1 MGFHFP
7 VNNYR
12 ATLGAPLAPTDLDI
26 VLDEGGGGPLT
37 QMPCFVSIEDEI
49 IEVRERKRAHA
60 MTGAEG
66 TDRTYWIAVQ
76 DGDAGNGVSVTLAD
90 PGVNSSPLSIAVD
103 GNAVTVN
110 LATDESGSLT
120 STVDDILTALAAN
133 VAASGLLVAFSE
145 DSGVVSA
152 AAETVLSGGDN
163 DILCVTDDYG
173 GRGAQGTTPA
183 SHPASAFVEVRFTAE
198 HLLELQSV
206 TGIQLLQSCQF
217 AVLDGTP
224 SLEDVQLGA
233 TEGHK
238 AKAWKFVAGETSAIS
253 LLFILLPTFRGRK
266 LEVLLFWYSKS
277 ADTGDCRWT
286 IRGKAMNWMF
296 GPTVAGQP
304 EIAVTDV
311 CGAPGAEQ
319 MTMYGAVLEFPGMGI
334 GGGPMTFV
342 IERDGAATEDTF
354 TGDAW
359 LLEAVVLEAE

>member
-12 ATLGAPLAPTDLDI
+12 ATLGAPLAPSDLEI
-26 VLDEGGGGPLT
+26 ILDEGGGGPLT

-49 IEVRERKRAHA
+49 IEVQDRKRARA
-60 MTGAEG
+60 QTGAEG
-66 TDRTYWIAVQ
+66 TDRTYWIAVR
-76 DGDAGNGVSVTLAD
+76 DGDAGNSVSITLAD
-90 PGVNSSPLSIAVD
+90 PGASSSPLSIAVD

-110 LATDESGSLT
+110 LATDENGDLA

-145 DSGVVSA
+145 DTGIVSA

-163 DILCVTDDYG
+163 DALCVTDDYD

-183 SHPASAFVEVRFTAE
+183 SHPAGAFVEVRYTAE

-206 TGIQLLQSCQF
+206 AGIQLLQPCQF
-217 AVLDGTP
+217 AVLAGTP

-238 AKAWKFVAGETSAIS
+238 AKAWKFAAGETSAIS

-277 ADTGDCRWT
+277 SDTGDCRWT

-304 EIAVTDV
+304 EVAVTDV

-319 MTMYGAVLEFPGMGI
+319 LTMYGTVLEFPGMGI
-334 GGGPMTFV
+334 GGGPMTLV
-342 IERDGAATEDTF
+342 IDRDGAASEDTF
-354 TGDAW
+354 AGDAW
-359 LLEAVVLEAE
+359 LVEAVVLEAE